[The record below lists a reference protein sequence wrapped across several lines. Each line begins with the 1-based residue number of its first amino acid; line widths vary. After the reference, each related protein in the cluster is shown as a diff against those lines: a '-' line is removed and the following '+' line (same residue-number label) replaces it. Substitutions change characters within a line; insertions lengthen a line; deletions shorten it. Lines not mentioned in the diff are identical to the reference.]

1 MDGMG
6 VGARRAR
13 ADRLWDLVPVVGRCP
28 SMADGREFHAL
39 AAAVRRE
46 GCPFGLRA
54 LAGIEQAVAVP
65 GFALAVV
72 GR

>member
-1 MDGMG
+1 M
-6 VGARRAR
+6 VAE
-13 ADRLWDLVPVVGRCP
+13 
-28 SMADGREFHAL
+28 MAYFHAL

-54 LAGIEQAVAVP
+54 LAGIERAVAVP